1 MNAVLIHQQT
11 RETAHVAVRILLC
24 GYLLVGCGESTPQS
38 TEMAMQ
44 MEVREEDESSE
55 WIEASEGDA
64 SENDHC
70 DAKTANVEGVVI
82 DESGPLS
89 GLPVL
94 VCPSYASGVKLC
106 LGPIYTN
113 VRGQWQLSLPSDQG
127 CITSLSVRAS
137 DPSSAHPALSCHI
150 SEPNLE
156 TLSIGRLFLPTL
168 QAHGDTQDPEIL
180 EVGPMRLTHGGDNT
194 GSNMETLSWA
204 TIQADRLPHICRFED
219 ELGRIAIWP
228 DGPADGVSV
237 TTIDLPDVPSGTAVE
252 LHLIGGLYSMVGD
265 TLIPEGTLHKL
276 GRGYVEDGVAEFNLE
291 LDNFGW
297 FLVSATP
304 TDGENN

>member
-44 MEVREEDESSE
+44 MDVREEDESSE

-137 DPSSAHPALSCHI
+137 DPSSAHQRS
-150 SEPNLE
+150 
-156 TLSIGRLFLPTL
+156 
-168 QAHGDTQDPEIL
+168 
-180 EVGPMRLTHGGDNT
+180 
-194 GSNMETLSWA
+194 
-204 TIQADRLPHICRFED
+204 
-219 ELGRIAIWP
+219 
-228 DGPADGVSV
+228 
-237 TTIDLPDVPSGTAVE
+237 AV
-252 LHLIGGLYSMVGD
+252 IFQSQ
-265 TLIPEGTLHKL
+265 T
-276 GRGYVEDGVAEFNLE
+276 
-291 LDNFGW
+291 
-297 FLVSATP
+297 
-304 TDGENN
+304 